1 MVKGGKRGSTK
12 AGIFGAGGFGG
23 GAIKIT
29 ATTSLQLDG
38 SISVD
43 GTEGS
48 KPTVSWRNQHQ
59 AGAGGAGGSVYITAP
74 TFSGSG
80 TITSN
85 GGMASKGA
93 PQYDPYNDRAYN
105 GGGGGGGR
113 IAIHCTT
120 REFTGTLSSKGGTL
134 GPRFNV
140 DGMDV
145 ANQLIQTYY
154 SRVWDKI
161 EMYDYHVGGPGTIF
175 QQCGSEFDDLL
186 ILDNGD
192 TRVGHNKRSILAHDE
207 TTNVLAVKH
216 LRLLNRARAEI
227 QSTLQLDQLSGD
239 DSGIAL
245 SVREHAQFI
254 TPASF
259 TLLGGIHLEM
269 AGHLTATR
277 NVEVR
282 ENAHLELKP
291 TGFSDSATVNQST
304 NLIELA
310 TNEVLYKNTINR
322 FQFDS
327 VILEDG
333 GSMSTKSA
341 SGIKCGTATNMHW
354 NPDAAGCFCRAPYG
368 AHASCA
374 LNQFCIDG
382 TCVSENV
389 LGSSTIVTST
399 TMRIGATTTLGNEVA
414 SSLVVKGMLDL
425 TCATMV
431 VTSSGKIS
439 GNGKGYSEEE
449 GPGYLFDTTIL
460 EYPSP
465 TYGKPGGSHGGIGGN
480 QGSLKFGEQGSCYGS
495 LKSPVT
501 MGSGEF
507 LFYSFSFV
515 FCFFMKL
522 DACDL

>member
-1 MVKGGKRGSTK
+1 MIKGGKRGITDN
-12 AGIFGAGGFGG
+12 GVFGMGGFGG
-23 GAIKIT
+23 SAIKIT
-29 ATTSLQLDG
+29 ATTSLLLDG

-48 KPTVSWRNQHQ
+48 KPNVATYSDHQ

-74 TFSGSG
+74 TFSGGG
-80 TITSN
+80 TITSD
-85 GGMASKGA
+85 GGMSTKGGG
-93 PQYDPYNDRAYN
+93 YGNGLTVYVN

-134 GPRFNV
+134 DPNFNV
-140 DGMDV
+140 DSMDV
-145 ANQLIQTYY
+145 ANQKIKPTPH
-154 SRVWDKI
+154 SVWDEIAK
-161 EMYDYHVGGPGTIF
+161 YDYHVGSPGTIF
-175 QQCGSEFDDLL
+175 QQCGSEFDELL

-192 TRVGHNKRSILAHDE
+192 NRIGHNQRTILAHDE
-207 TTNVLAVKH
+207 TTNVLAIKH
-216 LRLLNRARAEI
+216 LRLLNRAKGEF
-227 QSTLQLDQLSGD
+227 QSTGQLDQLSGD
-239 DSGIAL
+239 GSGIAL
-245 SVREHAQFI
+245 AVREHAQLI

-259 TLLGGIHLEM
+259 TLLGGIHLDM

-282 ENAHLELKP
+282 ENAYLELKP

-341 SGIKCGTATNMHW
+341 SGMKCGTKTYTRFW
-354 NPDAAGCFCRAPYG
+354 DAPGCFCRAPYG
-368 AHASCA
+368 AHALCS
-374 LNQFCIDG
+374 LDQFCIDG
-382 TCVSENV
+382 TCVSDNV
-389 LGSSTIVTST
+389 LGSSAVVTST

-414 SSLVVKGMLDL
+414 SSLVVNGMLDL
-425 TCATMV
+425 TCATMA
-431 VTSSGKIS
+431 VTSNGKIS
-439 GNGKGYSEEE
+439 GNGKGFSEEE
-449 GPGYLFDTTIL
+449 GPGYLFDSTIL
-460 EYPSP
+460 DYSHP
-465 TYGKPGGSHGGIGGN
+465 TYGKPGGSHGGIGGM

-507 LFYSFSFV
+507 LF
-515 FCFFMKL
+515 L
-522 DACDL
+522 